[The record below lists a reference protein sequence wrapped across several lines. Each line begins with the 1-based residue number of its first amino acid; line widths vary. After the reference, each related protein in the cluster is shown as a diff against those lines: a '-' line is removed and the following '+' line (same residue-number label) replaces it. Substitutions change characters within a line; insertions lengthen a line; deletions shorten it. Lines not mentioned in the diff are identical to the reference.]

1 MRLHCARLGS
11 KVAAEVTKALQMNW
25 KRSMGS
31 SCVDFVTQNFST
43 TSQVRQ
49 MLANMEEW
57 SSGAEVSKCFRDFT
71 GSTEI
76 SKGQLLQVLNKI
88 LPGADRRGMAVC
100 QQMLESSGA
109 LRGEAL
115 DPPYFLWKVMAR
127 ACHILCLS
135 W

>member
-1 MRLHCARLGS
+1 MQNETSPVLRSSACIAARLGS
-11 KVAAEVTKALQMNW
+11 KVAAQVTKALQMNW
-25 KRSMGS
+25 KRSMGA

-71 GSTEI
+71 GGSEI

-88 LPGADRRGMAVC
+88 LPGDLALKGVKKSTKG
-100 QQMLESSGA
+100 QQGQHA
-109 LRGEAL
+109 KTIRTI
-115 DPPYFLWKVMAR
+115 
-127 ACHILCLS
+127 C
-135 W
+135 